1 MSSAN
6 DYIDLT
12 VSSDDDSKRP
22 SKKPKK
28 AKDDKAKD
36 DEFDVIKWAEEKD
49 EKGYKIPFE
58 NGPNGLKIRRTL
70 NGARIIMPDGE
81 SWIDFHQI
89 DQKTADEY
97 LYEFDND
104 THYAAVGRPL
114 VFGKNKTPRDQ
125 AFYYQGSKPDQIY
138 RFSGRKFKGNN
149 VLPPGL
155 SKFWT
160 EMEDSYGDL
169 HFAVMNRYMNNMD
182 SISAHA
188 DDEEEIYS
196 GSAIPSL
203 SLGATR
209 MFVVEPNEQYKGRI
223 TLPNK
228 GKLNIHLRHGDVIVM
243 GGNFQKVYKHSIP
256 KNLNAGAPSGK
267 RINVTIRKFKD
278 ELKKK
283 FSK

>member
-28 AKDDKAKD
+28 TKKAKD
-36 DEFDVIKWAEEKD
+36 DEFDVIKWVEEKD
-49 EKGYKIPFE
+49 EKGYKIPWE
-58 NGPNGLKIRRTL
+58 DGPNGLKIRRAL
-70 NGARIIMPDGE
+70 NGARIIMPDGG
-81 SWIDFHQI
+81 SWIDFYQI
-89 DQKTADEY
+89 DKETADEY

-104 THYAAVGRPL
+104 THYVEVGRPT
-114 VFGKNKTPRDQ
+114 VFGRNKTPRDQ
-125 AFYYQGSKPDQIY
+125 AFYYQGSKPDQVY
-138 RFSGRKFKGNN
+138 KFSGRKFKGNK
-149 VLPPGL
+149 VLPAGL

-160 EMEDSYGDL
+160 EMEDSYGDF

-182 SISAHA
+182 SIRAHA
-188 DDEEEIYS
+188 DNEQEIYS

-209 MFVVEPNEQYKGRI
+209 MFVVEPNKQYKGQI
-223 TLPNK
+223 SLPNK

-243 GGNFQKVYKHSIP
+243 GGNFQNVYEHSIP
-256 KNLNAGAPSGK
+256 KNLDASAPTGR

-278 ELKKK
+278 ELKKS
-283 FSK
+283 FSS